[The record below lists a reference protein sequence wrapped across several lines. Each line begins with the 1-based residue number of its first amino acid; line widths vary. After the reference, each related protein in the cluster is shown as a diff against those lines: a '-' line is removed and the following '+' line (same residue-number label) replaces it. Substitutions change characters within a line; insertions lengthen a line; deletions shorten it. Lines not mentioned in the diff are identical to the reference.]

1 MGLHS
6 EASLD
11 RQFVE
16 FTKVLNLYLNHFPR
30 HEKYGLALQIRN
42 AAYDVYGYIVES
54 QKRYQKKTSLT
65 NLDIRHE
72 QLRMFVRLAH
82 ELEYFAF
89 RDGERRLPSEVAAEH
104 RYLVLSRHIDEIGR
118 RIGGWIAAERER
130 GKEQQKAVRESS

>member
-6 EASLD
+6 EAQLD
-11 RQFVE
+11 RRFLE
-16 FTKVLNLYLNHFPR
+16 FAKLLNVYLNHFPR

-42 AAYDVYGYIVES
+42 AAYDVYGFIVEG

-82 ELEYFAF
+82 ELDYFAF
-89 RDGERRLPSEVAAEH
+89 RDGERPDPGGVRAADKAEH
-104 RYLVLSRHIDEIGR
+104 RYATLSRHIDELGR
-118 RIGGWIAAERER
+118 MIGGWIAVER
-130 GKEQQKAVRESS
+130 GKNAVRESS